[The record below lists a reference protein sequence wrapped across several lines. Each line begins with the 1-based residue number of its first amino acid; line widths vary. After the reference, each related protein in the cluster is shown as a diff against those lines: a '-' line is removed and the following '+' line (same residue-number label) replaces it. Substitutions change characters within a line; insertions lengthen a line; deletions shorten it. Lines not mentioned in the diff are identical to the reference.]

1 MKFAILGPI
10 RVLDGDR
17 DITPSR
23 AKLKA
28 LLTVL
33 LLDRNEV
40 VPSDRLVEALWGE
53 SPPATALTALH
64 GHVSALRKLLGP
76 ERIETHPP
84 GYRMR
89 IQSGELDVATFQS
102 LVTEARLQQDSETR
116 VQRLKEALGQWRG
129 DPLADFRY
137 EAFAQGEIT
146 RLAEMRRAALE
157 DRIDA
162 DLELG
167 RHHELVGELESL
179 VLEHPLRERLRAQ
192 LMLALYRCG
201 RGAEALHVFQEGRK
215 ELASELGIDPGPAL
229 RVLQDQILTQNASLD
244 IEPPEEADEVAEGR
258 DDRHRIEL
266 IEERKLA
273 TILFADVSSSAALE
287 ESIDPER
294 LGALMTTYH
303 AEVSDVTS
311 TWGGTFERY
320 AGDAIVAVF
329 GVPSV
334 REDDAERAVRAALE
348 IVERVENL
356 NRSFRERHGITLAV
370 RIGINTGEVIS
381 SGGAGDQPLV
391 AGDVVKMA
399 ARLGQTA
406 DDGMILVGDRTYLM
420 TRRTFRFAEAST
432 PDLNGRE
439 PAVVHAVRG
448 WLRHLDQPPARL
460 ETPFVGR
467 GREIAR
473 LTGSLDEVVA
483 SRTPHLMLVYGTA
496 GIGKSRLTREFVGI
510 ARESHPSLL
519 VLKGRCLAA
528 GRGITYWALGEI
540 LREAFG
546 IALND
551 GVTSAAG
558 RLWAGARRVL
568 SGLGLADDELD
579 RSVFALATTAGIALP
594 NNPLDQTEPRA
605 VADELARA
613 WPRLATGLATKQ
625 PTVLLIED
633 LHWAGEQLIEMLE
646 RLTARAEGPLL
657 VIATAR
663 PEFAEAHTRFGAGR
677 EGITTVSL
685 QPFSEAEADSL
696 MAGVLGSV
704 RLPEEMRA
712 GILRMAEGN
721 PFFLEE
727 IILRLIDSGAITRE
741 EDRWTV
747 PPDAAPISLPDTVHG
762 VLAARMDSLPAV
774 EKRVLQEAAVVGR
787 VFWEASL
794 ARVMPEQA
802 LRVALLGLEDKGLVT
817 ARPTS
822 SIGGQAEFQF
832 KHALV
837 REVAYTGLPKVRR
850 ARAHAE
856 CASWLE
862 ELAGDRLD
870 EFIELVAHHYRLAV
884 AGEDADL
891 AWAGDARELESLRA
905 RAFEVL
911 LSAGTAARRRFAISK
926 AIEIHEQAL
935 GLASDDLERATALA
949 DIGEDH
955 EVNFHGDEAL
965 EAYGEALALV
975 RSRPEAISLRARICL
990 MAGRMAA
997 VKWGIFRSEPTPS
1010 AVEQLIDEGFEAAT
1024 DDETRNWL
1032 MVLKGTLGLRWLWWQ
1047 YESDESAIKDPLPLS
1062 ERIRYA
1068 EEGVETAER
1077 LDRPALLSLAYRT
1090 LGLLQSLAGS
1100 WGRTVEIARRD
1111 LLLANQL
1118 EPSEKA
1124 FALFFNAIFL
1134 MEIEGE
1140 YLPSLPHA
1148 EHSLEIA
1155 RGLTRHELMHGT
1167 YTVMNALYHLGQWEG
1182 LDALAREH
1190 AEALNQEQGIGCP
1203 YSRVGPVVAATALA
1217 HQGRL
1222 DQAAEFAA
1230 TLTPNLDR
1238 PALPEALLARYL
1250 VARGDA
1256 EAGLELSERILG
1268 RSIYAEENS
1277 FEVLAKLDALVALED
1292 WSALTDFLP
1301 HARSFSEGLALIG
1314 PASDRAEGM
1323 VRAASGERDTAEDLF
1338 RRALSSFERM
1348 GVAFEAALTKEQLAT
1363 VTSVDDA
1370 VRLRK
1375 EALAVY
1381 ERLGAE
1387 PHAERM
1393 RAALA

>member
-89 IQSGELDVATFQS
+89 IQSGELDIATFES

-146 RLAEMRRAALE
+146 RLAEMRMAALE

-167 RHHELVGELESL
+167 RHQELVGELESL
-179 VLEHPLRERLRAQ
+179 LLEHPLRERMRAQ

-229 RVLQDQILTQNASLD
+229 RLLQDQILRQDASLD
-244 IEPPEEADEVAEGR
+244 IAPPEEADEIAEER
-258 DDRHRIEL
+258 DDEHHIEQ

-273 TILFADVSSSAALE
+273 TILFADVSSSAAVE
-287 ESIDPER
+287 ASIDPER
-294 LGALMTTYH
+294 LGAMMTSYH

-356 NRSFRERHGITLAV
+356 NQSFRERHGITLGV
-370 RIGINTGEVIS
+370 RIGINTGEVIT
-381 SGGAGDQPLV
+381 SGGGGDQPL
-391 AGDVVKMA
+391 AGDAANIA

-432 PDLNGRE
+432 PDLNGQG

-448 WLRHLDQPPARL
+448 SLRHLDQPPARL

-496 GIGKSRLTREFVGI
+496 GIGKSRLTREVVGI
-510 ARESHPSLL
+510 TRESHPGLL

-546 IALND
+546 IALD
-551 GVTSAAG
+551 DAVTSAGG

-579 RSVFALATTAGIALP
+579 RTVFALATTAGIALP
-594 NNPLDQTEPRA
+594 NNPLDQTEPRV

-613 WPRLATGLATKQ
+613 WPRFATGLATQQ
-625 PTVLLIED
+625 PTILLIED

-677 EGITTVSL
+677 EGVTTVSL

-696 MAGVLGSV
+696 VTAVLGSV

-727 IILRLIDSGAITRE
+727 IILRLIDSGAIVRE

-747 PPDAAPISLPDTVHG
+747 PPNAVPISLPDTVHG

-774 EKRVLQEAAVVGR
+774 EKRALQEAAVVGR
-787 VFWEASL
+787 VFWQASL
-794 ARVMPEQA
+794 ARIMPEQA

-850 ARAHAE
+850 SRAHAE

-862 ELAGDRLD
+862 ELAGDRLE

-891 AWAGDARELESLRA
+891 AWAGNSQEHESLRV

-935 GLASDDLERATALA
+935 SLASDDLERATALA

-955 EVNFHGDEAL
+955 EANFHGDEAL
-965 EAYGEALALV
+965 TAYNEALALV

-990 MAGRMAA
+990 IAGRMAA

-1010 AVEQLIDEGFEAAT
+1010 AVEQLVDEGFEVAT
-1024 DDETRNWL
+1024 EDETRNWL
-1032 MVLKGTLGLRWLWWQ
+1032 IVLKGTLGLRWLWWQ
-1047 YESDESAIKDPLPLS
+1047 YESNESARKDPLPLS

-1068 EEGVETAER
+1068 EAGVETAER

-1100 WGRTVEIARRD
+1100 WSRTVEIARRD
-1111 LLLANQL
+1111 LLLADQL

-1190 AEALNQEQGIGCP
+1190 AEALAQEQGIGCP
-1203 YSRVGPVVAATALA
+1203 YSRVGPVVAATALT

-1222 DQAAEFAA
+1222 EQAAEFAA

-1292 WSALTDFLP
+1292 WSALSDFLP
-1301 HARSFSEGLALIG
+1301 GARSFSEGLALIA

-1323 VRAASGERDTAEDLF
+1323 VHAATGDSGAAEDLF
-1338 RRALSSFERM
+1338 RRALRSFERM

-1363 VTSVDDA
+1363 VTPVENA
-1370 VRLRK
+1370 VQLRK

-1387 PHAERM
+1387 PHAERV
-1393 RAALA
+1393 RAAQA